1 MLMHTTSTTSTATM
15 TNSSSSATPTPGSTS
30 SNNSATLETLQQQQQ
45 QQQQQLQQQ
54 LQQLHT
60 TTTTTTTSTNNSRPP
75 SRAPSILDSP
85 TLARVERARLRLEQQ
100 ERERERSSQRSSQ
113 MGGGGGGGGSSSGT
127 GSTATT
133 MNREDSLE
141 RSILDPKKDAA
152 PWHQMWTHMKRL
164 SHASK
169 VNSTSSLTA
178 QKTDVGV
185 GHHHLTAG
193 TTTTT
198 TMTTINGGTPRG
210 TMPGKCILFPDKTSS
225 LKSSMYTQQV
235 YFRPDMQSLLAGR
248 IPVASMTGPIKR
260 GLLWQQRDRL
270 FSRWK
275 ERYFVLTRDYLH
287 CFKRASGSA
296 NERASDMGQFIF
308 KVKLVDVEKVE
319 WLNRRSYSAIG
330 LLLGREGRVLL
341 RCDDGLEDWFEL
353 LEECTLTS
361 KERRRALKIAQGPR
375 SRASLAAPVSHAS
388 LQFQHFGLGSTYSSA
403 LDDWLMT
410 SGASG
415 GGGLARHKIGA
426 GSLNGYAG
434 ANPFLFSD
442 SVPDLSALNNE
453 NHNHHLSGISTNH
466 STPQKIPH
474 HSNANLSRYSN
485 GYASAQNSFTQAGSG
500 ALYGSPRR
508 IFINS
513 SFGSNQVVD
522 EETAEEAEVQLRRP
536 RLFRGIS
543 ATPDNGNELDRDWLY
558 RKPRAPTDM
567 RHSVQPMLPTHSS
580 NGGSNAGLANKTEL
594 DCSAHDSGLDTPPST
609 HRPSSYR
616 EAASR
621 DSTETNG
628 SSSRGTL
635 LNNSP
640 GGSFR
645 AKKLSP
651 QVTNLNQLNSLHGSR
666 YSVQDQ
672 RILKMR
678 NNEEDRCASIK
689 LANRLNHN
697 HNHEQQQQQQNS
709 SSAYDPNQNR
719 YYKNGNGSSP
729 ISLTPQ
735 HTPQHKMMHHGN
747 GNGNGTLNGNGGP
760 AMNGSAIF
768 RERYQHP
775 VLAAIINEAQGLKFR
790 ERAYSDSQ
798 QRRLNNNNNGPTP
811 VPASPLAQRRNNVP
825 IFGTPTRV

>member
-1 MLMHTTSTTSTATM
+1 MLMHHTTSTTSTATM

-30 SNNSATLETLQQQQQ
+30 SNNSATLETLHHQQQQQ
-45 QQQQQLQQQ
+45 HQQLQHQ

-60 TTTTTTTSTNNSRPP
+60 NAANNSRPP

-100 ERERERSSQRSSQ
+100 ERERERERSSQRGGDIN
-113 MGGGGGGGGSSSGT
+113 GGGIGGGGSSTGT

-141 RSILDPKKDAA
+141 RSILDPK
-152 PWHQMWTHMKRL
+152 
-164 SHASK
+164 
-169 VNSTSSLTA
+169 
-178 QKTDVGV
+178 
-185 GHHHLTAG
+185 
-193 TTTTT
+193 
-198 TMTTINGGTPRG
+198 
-210 TMPGKCILFPDKTSS
+210 
-225 LKSSMYTQQV
+225 
-235 YFRPDMQSLLAGR
+235 QSLLAGR

-353 LEECTLTS
+353 LEECTVTS

-388 LQFQHFGLGSTYSSA
+388 LQFQHFGLGGTYSSA

-410 SGASG
+410 NGT
-415 GGGLARHKIGA
+415 GGGLVRHKIGA
-426 GSLNGYAG
+426 GSLNGYGG

-485 GYASAQNSFTQAGSG
+485 GYASAQNSFTQGG

-522 EETAEEAEVQLRRP
+522 EETEEAEVQLRRP
-536 RLFRGIS
+536 RLFRGVS

-567 RHSVQPMLPTHSS
+567 RHSVQPMLPT
-580 NGGSNAGLANKTEL
+580 GGGGCAPSKIEL

-616 EAASR
+616 EASR

-635 LNNSP
+635 LNNGSP
-640 GGSFR
+640 AGSFR
-645 AKKLSP
+645 GKKLSS
-651 QVTNLNQLNSLHGSR
+651 QVSNLNQLNALNGSR

-678 NNEEDRCASIK
+678 NNEEERCASIK
-689 LANRLNHN
+689 MANRLNQ
-697 HNHEQQQQQQNS
+697 NHEQQLQPQQQLQQQAS
-709 SSAYDPNQNR
+709 YDPNQNR
-719 YYKNGNGSSP
+719 YYKNGNATP
-729 ISLTPQ
+729 PTSLTPQ
-735 HTPQHKMMHHGN
+735 HTPQHKLLMMQQQQQQHLHGN
-747 GNGNGTLNGNGGP
+747 GNGNGAALNGNT
-760 AMNGSAIF
+760 NGSAIF

-775 VLAAIINEAQGLKFR
+775 ALAAIINEAQGLKFR

-798 QRRLNNNNNGPTP
+798 QRRLLNNNNGPSA
-811 VPASPLAQRRNNVP
+811 VQPASPLAQRRNNP
-825 IFGTPTRV
+825 GSGLGAGSIYGTPTRV

>member
-1 MLMHTTSTTSTATM
+1 MLFSTD
-15 TNSSSSATPTPGSTS
+15 
-30 SNNSATLETLQQQQQ
+30 L
-45 QQQQQLQQQ
+45 
-54 LQQLHT
+54 
-60 TTTTTTTSTNNSRPP
+60 
-75 SRAPSILDSP
+75 
-85 TLARVERARLRLEQQ
+85 
-100 ERERERSSQRSSQ
+100 
-113 MGGGGGGGGSSSGT
+113 
-127 GSTATT
+127 
-133 MNREDSLE
+133 
-141 RSILDPKKDAA
+141 
-152 PWHQMWTHMKRL
+152 PW
-164 SHASK
+164 
-169 VNSTSSLTA
+169 
-178 QKTDVGV
+178 
-185 GHHHLTAG
+185 
-193 TTTTT
+193 
-198 TMTTINGGTPRG
+198 
-210 TMPGKCILFPDKTSS
+210 
-225 LKSSMYTQQV
+225 
-235 YFRPDMQSLLAGR
+235 QSLLAGR

-353 LEECTLTS
+353 LEECTMTS

-388 LQFQHFGLGSTYSSA
+388 LQFQHFGLGGTYSSA

-410 SGASG
+410 NGT
-415 GGGLARHKIGA
+415 GGLARHKIGA
-426 GSLNGYAG
+426 GSLNGYGG

-485 GYASAQNSFTQAGSG
+485 GYVSAQNSFTQAG

-522 EETAEEAEVQLRRP
+522 EETEEAEVQLRRP
-536 RLFRGIS
+536 RLFRGVS

-567 RHSVQPMLPTHSS
+567 RHSVQPMLPTG
-580 NGGSNAGLANKTEL
+580 GGSNIGLAKTEL

-616 EAASR
+616 EASR

-635 LNNSP
+635 LNNSSP

-645 AKKLSP
+645 AKKLSS

-689 LANRLNHN
+689 MANRLNQN
-697 HNHEQQQQQQNS
+697 QEQ
-709 SSAYDPNQNR
+709 ATYDPNQNR
-719 YYKNGNGSSP
+719 YYKNGNATP
-729 ISLTPQ
+729 PTSLTPQ
-735 HTPQHKMMHHGN
+735 HTPQHKLMMMHHGN
-747 GNGNGTLNGNGGP
+747 GNGNMGTLNGNSNG
-760 AMNGSAIF
+760 ADRMNGSAIF

-775 VLAAIINEAQGLKFR
+775 ALAAIINEAQGLKFR

-798 QRRLNNNNNGPTP
+798 QRRLNNNNGPTP
-811 VPASPLAQRRNNVP
+811 QPASPLAQRRNNVGLGSGVGSGA
-825 IFGTPTRV
+825 IYGTPTRV

>member
-1 MLMHTTSTTSTATM
+1 MLMHTTSTSISASTTSTATM

-30 SNNSATLETLQQQQQ
+30 SNNSATLETLHQQNQH
-45 QQQQQLQQQ
+45 QQQLQQQ

-60 TTTTTTTSTNNSRPP
+60 NAANNSRPP

-100 ERERERSSQRSSQ
+100 ERERGRERERERSSQRE
-113 MGGGGGGGGSSSGT
+113 GGSSGT

-141 RSILDPKKDAA
+141 RSVLDPKKETA

-169 VNSTSSLTA
+169 VNSTNSLTA

-185 GHHHLTAG
+185 GHPHQNLTPSAASG
-193 TTTTT
+193 KPTNPAATST
-198 TMTTINGGTPRG
+198 
-210 TMPGKCILFPDKTSS
+210 PGKCILFPDKTSS

-235 YFRPDMQSLLAGR
+235 YFRPDMVSSKHETTLLRRKQDQSLLAGR

-353 LEECTLTS
+353 LEECTITS
-361 KERRRALKIAQGPR
+361 KERRKALKIAQGPR

-388 LQFQHFGLGSTYSSA
+388 LQFGLGGTYSSA

-410 SGASG
+410 NGT

-453 NHNHHLSGISTNH
+453 NHNHHMSGISTNH

-485 GYASAQNSFTQAGSG
+485 GYASAQNSFTQGSG

-522 EETAEEAEVQLRRP
+522 EETEESEVQLRRP
-536 RLFRGIS
+536 RLFRGVS

-567 RHSVQPMLPTHSS
+567 RHSVQPMLPTG
-580 NGGSNAGLANKTEL
+580 GGSNMGLAKAEL
-594 DCSAHDSGLDTPPST
+594 DGSAHDSGLDTPPST

-616 EAASR
+616 EASR

-635 LNNSP
+635 LNNSSP

-645 AKKLSP
+645 AKKLSS
-651 QVTNLNQLNSLHGSR
+651 QVSNLNQLNALHGSR

-689 LANRLNHN
+689 MANRLNQ
-697 HNHEQQQQQQNS
+697 NHEQLPQQAS
-709 SSAYDPNQNR
+709 YDPNQNR
-719 YYKNGNGSSP
+719 YYKNGNATP
-729 ISLTPQ
+729 PTSLTPQ
-735 HTPQHKMMHHGN
+735 HTPQHKLLMMHHGN
-747 GNGNGTLNGNGGP
+747 GNGNGGTLNGNSIGP
-760 AMNGSAIF
+760 GSDRMNGSAIF

-775 VLAAIINEAQGLKFR
+775 ALAAIINEAQGLKFR
-790 ERAYSDSQ
+790 EESE
-798 QRRLNNNNNGPTP
+798 N
-811 VPASPLAQRRNNVP
+811 
-825 IFGTPTRV
+825 IW

>member
-1 MLMHTTSTTSTATM
+1 MLMHHTTSTTSTATM

-30 SNNSATLETLQQQQQ
+30 SNNSATLETLHHQQQ
-45 QQQQQLQQQ
+45 QQQQQLQHQ

-60 TTTTTTTSTNNSRPP
+60 NAANNSRPP

-100 ERERERSSQRSSQ
+100 ERERERERSSQRGGDIN
-113 MGGGGGGGGSSSGT
+113 GGGVGVGGGGSSTGT

-141 RSILDPKKDAA
+141 RSILDPK
-152 PWHQMWTHMKRL
+152 
-164 SHASK
+164 
-169 VNSTSSLTA
+169 
-178 QKTDVGV
+178 
-185 GHHHLTAG
+185 
-193 TTTTT
+193 
-198 TMTTINGGTPRG
+198 
-210 TMPGKCILFPDKTSS
+210 
-225 LKSSMYTQQV
+225 
-235 YFRPDMQSLLAGR
+235 QSLLAGR

-353 LEECTLTS
+353 LEECTMTS

-388 LQFQHFGLGSTYSSA
+388 LQFQHFGLGGTYSSA

-410 SGASG
+410 NGT

-426 GSLNGYAG
+426 GSLNGYGG

-485 GYASAQNSFTQAGSG
+485 GYASAQNSITQGG

-522 EETAEEAEVQLRRP
+522 EETEEAEVQLRRP
-536 RLFRGIS
+536 RLFRGVS

-567 RHSVQPMLPTHSS
+567 RHSVQPMLPT
-580 NGGSNAGLANKTEL
+580 GGGGGCAPSKIEL

-616 EAASR
+616 EASR

-635 LNNSP
+635 LNNGSP
-640 GGSFR
+640 AGSFR
-645 AKKLSP
+645 GKKLSS
-651 QVTNLNQLNSLHGSR
+651 QVSNLNQLNALNGSR

-678 NNEEDRCASIK
+678 NNEEERCASIK
-689 LANRLNHN
+689 MANRLNQ
-697 HNHEQQQQQQNS
+697 NHEQPQQQQQQAS
-709 SSAYDPNQNR
+709 YDPNQNR
-719 YYKNGNGSSP
+719 YYKNGNATP
-729 ISLTPQ
+729 PTSLTPQ
-735 HTPQHKMMHHGN
+735 HTPQHKLLMMQQQQQQQQHHHGN
-747 GNGNGTLNGNGGP
+747 ANVNGNGAALNGNT
-760 AMNGSAIF
+760 NGSAIF

-775 VLAAIINEAQGLKFR
+775 ALAAIINEAQGLKFR
-790 ERAYSDSQ
+790 EESE
-798 QRRLNNNNNGPTP
+798 N
-811 VPASPLAQRRNNVP
+811 
-825 IFGTPTRV
+825 IW

>member
-54 LQQLHT
+54 LQQLQ
-60 TTTTTTTSTNNSRPP
+60 TTTSATTANNSRPP

-100 ERERERSSQRSSQ
+100 ERERERSSQRCSQ
-113 MGGGGGGGGSSSGT
+113 IGGGSVGGGGCGGGGSSSGT

-141 RSILDPKKDAA
+141 RSILDPK
-152 PWHQMWTHMKRL
+152 
-164 SHASK
+164 
-169 VNSTSSLTA
+169 
-178 QKTDVGV
+178 
-185 GHHHLTAG
+185 
-193 TTTTT
+193 
-198 TMTTINGGTPRG
+198 
-210 TMPGKCILFPDKTSS
+210 
-225 LKSSMYTQQV
+225 
-235 YFRPDMQSLLAGR
+235 QSLLAGR

-353 LEECTLTS
+353 LEECALTS

-410 SGASG
+410 SGAGG

-485 GYASAQNSFTQAGSG
+485 GYASAQNSFTQAGG
-500 ALYGSPRR
+500 GLYGSPRR

-567 RHSVQPMLPTHSS
+567 RHSVQPMLPTHNS

-678 NNEEDRCASIK
+678 NNEEDRCTSIK

-697 HNHEQQQQQQNS
+697 NEQQQQPQPQQQQNS
-709 SSAYDPNQNR
+709 SVYDPNQNR

-735 HTPQHKMMHHGN
+735 HTPQHKMMHLGN
-747 GNGNGTLNGNGGP
+747 GNGNGTLNGNGGS

-775 VLAAIINEAQGLKFR
+775 ALAAIINEAQGLKFR

>member
-1 MLMHTTSTTSTATM
+1 MILST
-15 TNSSSSATPTPGSTS
+15 
-30 SNNSATLETLQQQQQ
+30 
-45 QQQQQLQQQ
+45 
-54 LQQLHT
+54 
-60 TTTTTTTSTNNSRPP
+60 
-75 SRAPSILDSP
+75 DFY
-85 TLARVERARLRLEQQ
+85 
-100 ERERERSSQRSSQ
+100 
-113 MGGGGGGGGSSSGT
+113 
-127 GSTATT
+127 
-133 MNREDSLE
+133 
-141 RSILDPKKDAA
+141 
-152 PWHQMWTHMKRL
+152 W
-164 SHASK
+164 
-169 VNSTSSLTA
+169 
-178 QKTDVGV
+178 
-185 GHHHLTAG
+185 
-193 TTTTT
+193 
-198 TMTTINGGTPRG
+198 
-210 TMPGKCILFPDKTSS
+210 
-225 LKSSMYTQQV
+225 
-235 YFRPDMQSLLAGR
+235 QSLLAGR

-410 SGASG
+410 NGSGC

-453 NHNHHLSGISTNH
+453 NHNHHMSGISTNH

-485 GYASAQNSFTQAGSG
+485 GYASAQNSFTQAGG

-513 SFGSNQVVD
+513 SFGSNAVVD
-522 EETAEEAEVQLRRP
+522 EETAEESEVQLRRP

-543 ATPDNGNELDRDWLY
+543 AQPDNGNELDRDWLY

-567 RHSVQPMLPTHSS
+567 RHSVQPMLPTHNS
-580 NGGSNAGLANKTEL
+580 NGGSNVGLANKQEL

-645 AKKLSP
+645 GKKLSP
-651 QVTNLNQLNSLHGSR
+651 QVTNLNQLNALNGSR

-678 NNEEDRCASIK
+678 NNEEERCTSIK

-697 HNHEQQQQQQNS
+697 HDQNTT
-709 SSAYDPNQNR
+709 AYDPNQNR
-719 YYKNGNGSSP
+719 YYKNGNATPP

-735 HTPQHKMMHHGN
+735 HTPQHKMLQQANGN
-747 GNGNGTLNGNGGP
+747 GNGNGTLNGNGGS

-775 VLAAIINEAQGLKFR
+775 ALAAIINEAQGLKFR
-790 ERAYSDSQ
+790 ERAHSDSQ

-811 VPASPLAQRRNNVP
+811 TPASPLAQRRNNVP

>member
-1 MLMHTTSTTSTATM
+1 MHTTSISTTSTATM

-30 SNNSATLETLQQQQQ
+30 SNNSATLDALHQQQQQ
-45 QQQQQLQQQ
+45 QHQQHQLQQQ

-60 TTTTTTTSTNNSRPP
+60 NAANNSRPP

-100 ERERERSSQRSSQ
+100 ERERERERSSQREVGGGS
-113 MGGGGGGGGSSSGT
+113 GGGGGGGGSSTGT

-141 RSILDPKKDAA
+141 RSILDPK
-152 PWHQMWTHMKRL
+152 
-164 SHASK
+164 
-169 VNSTSSLTA
+169 
-178 QKTDVGV
+178 
-185 GHHHLTAG
+185 
-193 TTTTT
+193 
-198 TMTTINGGTPRG
+198 
-210 TMPGKCILFPDKTSS
+210 
-225 LKSSMYTQQV
+225 
-235 YFRPDMQSLLAGR
+235 QSLLAGR

-353 LEECTLTS
+353 LEECTMTS

-388 LQFQHFGLGSTYSSA
+388 LQFQHFGLGGTYSSA

-410 SGASG
+410 NGT
-415 GGGLARHKIGA
+415 GGLARHKIGA
-426 GSLNGYAG
+426 GSLNGYGG

-485 GYASAQNSFTQAGSG
+485 GYVSAQNSFTQAG

-522 EETAEEAEVQLRRP
+522 EETEETEVQLRRP
-536 RLFRGIS
+536 RLFRGVS

-567 RHSVQPMLPTHSS
+567 RHSVQPMLPTG
-580 NGGSNAGLANKTEL
+580 GGSNIGLAKTEL

-616 EAASR
+616 EASR

-635 LNNSP
+635 LNNSSP

-645 AKKLSP
+645 AKKLST
-651 QVTNLNQLNSLHGSR
+651 QVSNLNQLNSLNGSR

-689 LANRLNHN
+689 MANRLNQN
-697 HNHEQQQQQQNS
+697 QEQ
-709 SSAYDPNQNR
+709 ATYDPNQNR
-719 YYKNGNGSSP
+719 YYKNGNATP
-729 ISLTPQ
+729 PTSLTPQ
-735 HTPQHKMMHHGN
+735 HTPQHKLTMMHYGN
-747 GNGNGTLNGNGGP
+747 GNGNMGTLNGNTNGSDRI
-760 AMNGSAIF
+760 NGSAIF

-775 VLAAIINEAQGLKFR
+775 ALAAIINEAQGLKFR
-790 ERAYSDSQ
+790 EESE
-798 QRRLNNNNNGPTP
+798 NMW
-811 VPASPLAQRRNNVP
+811 
-825 IFGTPTRV
+825 

>member
-1 MLMHTTSTTSTATM
+1 MLMHTTSASTTSTATM

-30 SNNSATLETLQQQQQ
+30 SNNSATLETLHQQQQQ
-45 QQQQQLQQQ
+45 QHHQLQHQ

-60 TTTTTTTSTNNSRPP
+60 NAANNSRPP

-100 ERERERSSQRSSQ
+100 ERERERERSSQRE
-113 MGGGGGGGGSSSGT
+113 GGGNGGCGGSSTGT

-141 RSILDPKKDAA
+141 RSILDPK
-152 PWHQMWTHMKRL
+152 
-164 SHASK
+164 
-169 VNSTSSLTA
+169 
-178 QKTDVGV
+178 
-185 GHHHLTAG
+185 
-193 TTTTT
+193 
-198 TMTTINGGTPRG
+198 
-210 TMPGKCILFPDKTSS
+210 
-225 LKSSMYTQQV
+225 
-235 YFRPDMQSLLAGR
+235 QSLLAGR

-353 LEECTLTS
+353 LEECTMTS

-388 LQFQHFGLGSTYSSA
+388 LQFQHFGLGGTYSSA

-410 SGASG
+410 NGT

-485 GYASAQNSFTQAGSG
+485 GYVSAQNSFSQGG

-522 EETAEEAEVQLRRP
+522 EETEEAEVQLRRP
-536 RLFRGIS
+536 RLFRGVS

-567 RHSVQPMLPTHSS
+567 RHSVQPMLPVG
-580 NGGSNAGLANKTEL
+580 NNGSNAGLAKTEL

-616 EAASR
+616 EASR

-635 LNNSP
+635 LNNSSSP
-640 GGSFR
+640 AGSFR
-645 AKKLSP
+645 AKKLSS
-651 QVTNLNQLNSLHGSR
+651 QVTNLNQLNALHGSR

-678 NNEEDRCASIK
+678 NNEEERCASIK
-689 LANRLNHN
+689 MANRLNQ
-697 HNHEQQQQQQNS
+697 NHEQQQVPQQVAS
-709 SSAYDPNQNR
+709 YDPNQNR
-719 YYKNGNGSSP
+719 YYKNGNATP
-729 ISLTPQ
+729 PTSLTPQ
-735 HTPQHKMMHHGN
+735 HTPQHKLMMMHHGN
-747 GNGNGTLNGNGGP
+747 GNGNGGTLNGNSNGGQDR
-760 AMNGSAIF
+760 MNGSAIF

-775 VLAAIINEAQGLKFR
+775 ALAAIINEAQGLKFR
-790 ERAYSDSQ
+790 EESE
-798 QRRLNNNNNGPTP
+798 NMW
-811 VPASPLAQRRNNVP
+811 
-825 IFGTPTRV
+825 

>member
-1 MLMHTTSTTSTATM
+1 MLTSTTSTATM

-30 SNNSATLETLQQQQQ
+30 SNSTTLETLQQHQQQQQQ

-54 LQQLHT
+54 LQQLQAT
-60 TTTTTTTSTNNSRPP
+60 TTTNGSRPP

-85 TLARVERARLRLEQQ
+85 TLARVERARLRLEQEQ
-100 ERERERSSQRSSQ
+100 RERERERERGS
-113 MGGGGGGGGSSSGT
+113 GGGSSTGT

-141 RSILDPKKDAA
+141 RSILDPK
-152 PWHQMWTHMKRL
+152 
-164 SHASK
+164 
-169 VNSTSSLTA
+169 
-178 QKTDVGV
+178 
-185 GHHHLTAG
+185 
-193 TTTTT
+193 
-198 TMTTINGGTPRG
+198 
-210 TMPGKCILFPDKTSS
+210 
-225 LKSSMYTQQV
+225 
-235 YFRPDMQSLLAGR
+235 QSLLAGR

-353 LEECTLTS
+353 LEECTMTS

-388 LQFQHFGLGSTYSSA
+388 LQSQHFGLGSNYSSA
-403 LDDWLMT
+403 LDDWLMANG
-410 SGASG
+410 SGMGSA
-415 GGGLARHKIGA
+415 GLARHKIGA

-434 ANPFLFSD
+434 GNPFLFSD

-474 HSNANLSRYSN
+474 NNANLSRYSN
-485 GYASAQNSFTQAGSG
+485 GYSSAQNSFTQPGGG

-536 RLFRGIS
+536 RLFRNIS
-543 ATPDNGNELDRDWLY
+543 AQPDNGNELDRDWLY

-567 RHSVQPMLPTHSS
+567 RHSVQPMLPTHNANVS
-580 NGGSNAGLANKTEL
+580 GSNAALAAPSKTEL
-594 DCSAHDSGLDTPPST
+594 DYSAHDSGLDTPPST

-616 EAASR
+616 EASR

-645 AKKLSP
+645 AKKLSAKVGNFSH
-651 QVTNLNQLNSLHGSR
+651 QVSSDVHGSR
-666 YSVQDQ
+666 YSVQEQ

-678 NNEEDRCASIK
+678 NEEDRCASIK

-697 HNHEQQQQQQNS
+697 NEQAPTS
-709 SSAYDPNQNR
+709 MYDPNQNR
-719 YYKNGNGSSP
+719 YYKNGNATPP

-735 HTPQHKMMHHGN
+735 HTPLKMHGYGN
-747 GNGNGTLNGNGGP
+747 GNANGNGSNGNGTLNGNGT
-760 AMNGSAIF
+760 ALNGSAIY

-775 VLAAIINEAQGLKFR
+775 ALAAIINEAQGLKFR
-790 ERAYSDSQ
+790 EETE
-798 QRRLNNNNNGPTP
+798 NMW
-811 VPASPLAQRRNNVP
+811 
-825 IFGTPTRV
+825 

>member
-1 MLMHTTSTTSTATM
+1 MLMHTTSISTTSTATM

-30 SNNSATLETLQQQQQ
+30 SNNSATLETLHQQQQ

-60 TTTTTTTSTNNSRPP
+60 NAANNSRPP

-100 ERERERSSQRSSQ
+100 ERERERERSSQREGGGS
-113 MGGGGGGGGSSSGT
+113 MGGGCGGGGGGGGGSSTGT

-141 RSILDPKKDAA
+141 RSILDPKVSSNRQTNWLNFKKD
-152 PWHQMWTHMKRL
+152 
-164 SHASK
+164 
-169 VNSTSSLTA
+169 
-178 QKTDVGV
+178 
-185 GHHHLTAG
+185 
-193 TTTTT
+193 
-198 TMTTINGGTPRG
+198 
-210 TMPGKCILFPDKTSS
+210 
-225 LKSSMYTQQV
+225 
-235 YFRPDMQSLLAGR
+235 QSLLAGR

-353 LEECTLTS
+353 LEECTMTS

-388 LQFQHFGLGSTYSSA
+388 LQFQHFGLGGTYSSA

-410 SGASG
+410 NGT
-415 GGGLARHKIGA
+415 GGLARHKIGA

-485 GYASAQNSFTQAGSG
+485 GYVSAQNSFTQAG

-522 EETAEEAEVQLRRP
+522 EETEEAEVQLRRP
-536 RLFRGIS
+536 RLFRGVS

-567 RHSVQPMLPTHSS
+567 RHSVQPMLPTG
-580 NGGSNAGLANKTEL
+580 GGSSIGLAKNEL

-616 EAASR
+616 EASR

-635 LNNSP
+635 LNNSSP

-645 AKKLSP
+645 AKKLSS
-651 QVTNLNQLNSLHGSR
+651 QVSNLNQLNSLHGSR

-689 LANRLNHN
+689 MANRLNQN
-697 HNHEQQQQQQNS
+697 QEQ
-709 SSAYDPNQNR
+709 ATYDPNQNR
-719 YYKNGNGSSP
+719 YYKNGNATP
-729 ISLTPQ
+729 PTSLTPQ
-735 HTPQHKMMHHGN
+735 HTPQHKLMMMHHGN
-747 GNGNGTLNGNGGP
+747 GNGNMGTLNGNTNGSDR
-760 AMNGSAIF
+760 MNGSAIF

-775 VLAAIINEAQGLKFR
+775 ALAAIINEAQGLKFR

-798 QRRLNNNNNGPTP
+798 QRRLNNNNGPTP
-811 VPASPLAQRRNNVP
+811 QPASPLAQRRNNGGLGSGVGSGA
-825 IFGTPTRV
+825 IYGTPTRV

>member
-30 SNNSATLETLQQQQQ
+30 SNNSATRETLQQQQQ

-60 TTTTTTTSTNNSRPP
+60 TTHNSRPP

-113 MGGGGGGGGSSSGT
+113 GGCGSVSGGGGGSSSGT

-185 GHHHLTAG
+185 GHHHLTANNITTNTN
-193 TTTTT
+193 TTTTAT
-198 TMTTINGGTPRG
+198 TQIGTATTTINGGTSRG

-410 SGASG
+410 NGSAS

-485 GYASAQNSFTQAGSG
+485 GYASAQNSFTQAGG
-500 ALYGSPRR
+500 VLYGSPRR

-543 ATPDNGNELDRDWLY
+543 AQPDNGNELDKDWLY

-567 RHSVQPMLPTHSS
+567 RHSVQPMLPTHNA
-580 NGGSNAGLANKTEL
+580 NGGSTAGLANNKQEL

-645 AKKLSP
+645 AKKLSA
-651 QVTNLNQLNSLHGSR
+651 QVNNLNQLNALHGSR

-678 NNEEDRCASIK
+678 NNEEERCASIK

-697 HNHEQQQQQQNS
+697 HEPNTN
-709 SSAYDPNQNR
+709 AYDPNQNR
-719 YYKNGNGSSP
+719 YYKNGNATPP

-735 HTPQHKMMHHGN
+735 HTPQHKVMHHSN
-747 GNGNGTLNGNGGP
+747 GNGNGTLNGNGG
-760 AMNGSAIF
+760 AGMNGSAIF

-775 VLAAIINEAQGLKFR
+775 ALAAIINEAQGLKFR
-790 ERAYSDSQ
+790 EETE
-798 QRRLNNNNNGPTP
+798 N
-811 VPASPLAQRRNNVP
+811 
-825 IFGTPTRV
+825 I

>member
-1 MLMHTTSTTSTATM
+1 MLMHTTSISTTSTATM

-30 SNNSATLETLQQQQQ
+30 SNNSATLETLHQQQQ

-60 TTTTTTTSTNNSRPP
+60 NAANNSRPP

-100 ERERERSSQRSSQ
+100 ERERERERSSQREGGGS
-113 MGGGGGGGGSSSGT
+113 MGGGCGGGGGGGGGSSTGT

-141 RSILDPKKDAA
+141 RSILDPK
-152 PWHQMWTHMKRL
+152 
-164 SHASK
+164 
-169 VNSTSSLTA
+169 
-178 QKTDVGV
+178 
-185 GHHHLTAG
+185 
-193 TTTTT
+193 
-198 TMTTINGGTPRG
+198 
-210 TMPGKCILFPDKTSS
+210 
-225 LKSSMYTQQV
+225 
-235 YFRPDMQSLLAGR
+235 QSLLAGR

-353 LEECTLTS
+353 LEECTMTS

-388 LQFQHFGLGSTYSSA
+388 LQFQHFGLGGTYSSA

-410 SGASG
+410 NGT
-415 GGGLARHKIGA
+415 GGLARHKIGA

-485 GYASAQNSFTQAGSG
+485 GYVSAQNSFTQAG

-522 EETAEEAEVQLRRP
+522 EETEEAEVQLRRP
-536 RLFRGIS
+536 RLFRGVS

-567 RHSVQPMLPTHSS
+567 RHSVQPMLPTG
-580 NGGSNAGLANKTEL
+580 GGSSIGLAKNEL

-616 EAASR
+616 EASR

-635 LNNSP
+635 LNNSSP

-645 AKKLSP
+645 AKKLSS
-651 QVTNLNQLNSLHGSR
+651 QVSNLNQLNSLHGSR

-689 LANRLNHN
+689 MANRLNQN
-697 HNHEQQQQQQNS
+697 QEQ
-709 SSAYDPNQNR
+709 ATYDPNQNR
-719 YYKNGNGSSP
+719 YYKNGNATP
-729 ISLTPQ
+729 PTSLTPQ
-735 HTPQHKMMHHGN
+735 HTPQHKLMMMHHGN
-747 GNGNGTLNGNGGP
+747 GNGNMGTLNGNTNGSDR
-760 AMNGSAIF
+760 MNGSAIF

-775 VLAAIINEAQGLKFR
+775 ALAAIINEAQGLKFR

-798 QRRLNNNNNGPTP
+798 QRRLNNNNGPTP
-811 VPASPLAQRRNNVP
+811 QPASPLAQRRNNGGLGSGVGSGA
-825 IFGTPTRV
+825 IYGTPTRV

>member
-1 MLMHTTSTTSTATM
+1 MFMHTTSTSTSTVTM

-30 SNNSATLETLQQQQQ
+30 SNNSATLETMQQQQQ
-45 QQQQQLQQQ
+45 QQLQLQQQ

-60 TTTTTTTSTNNSRPP
+60 STTTNSRPP

-113 MGGGGGGGGSSSGT
+113 LGGGGGSSSGT

-141 RSILDPKKDAA
+141 RSILDPK
-152 PWHQMWTHMKRL
+152 
-164 SHASK
+164 
-169 VNSTSSLTA
+169 
-178 QKTDVGV
+178 
-185 GHHHLTAG
+185 
-193 TTTTT
+193 
-198 TMTTINGGTPRG
+198 
-210 TMPGKCILFPDKTSS
+210 
-225 LKSSMYTQQV
+225 
-235 YFRPDMQSLLAGR
+235 QSLLAGR

-388 LQFQHFGLGSTYSSA
+388 LQFGLGSNYSSA

-410 SGASG
+410 NGSAGCG

-485 GYASAQNSFTQAGSG
+485 GYASAQNSFTQANSC
-500 ALYGSPRR
+500 LYGSPRR

-522 EETAEEAEVQLRRP
+522 EETAEESEVQLRRP
-536 RLFRGIS
+536 RLFRVIS
-543 ATPDNGNELDRDWLY
+543 AQPDNGNELDRDWLY

-567 RHSVQPMLPTHSS
+567 RHSVQPMLPTH
-580 NGGSNAGLANKTEL
+580 NGNANKCEL
-594 DCSAHDSGLDTPPST
+594 DGSAHDSGLDTPPST

-616 EAASR
+616 EAPASR

-645 AKKLSP
+645 AKKLSA
-651 QVTNLNQLNSLHGSR
+651 QVTNLNQLNALHGSR

-678 NNEEDRCASIK
+678 NNEDVK

-697 HNHEQQQQQQNS
+697 EQQQQPS
-709 SSAYDPNQNR
+709 YDPNQNR
-719 YYKNGNGSSP
+719 YYKNGNGTPP

-735 HTPQHKMMHHGN
+735 HTPQHKLHPHHAN
-747 GNGNGTLNGNGGP
+747 GNGNGTLNGNGGGI
-760 AMNGSAIF
+760 NGSAIF

-775 VLAAIINEAQGLKFR
+775 ALAAIINEAQGLKFR

-811 VPASPLAQRRNNVP
+811 VPASPLAQRRNNAP

>member
-1 MLMHTTSTTSTATM
+1 MLMHHTTSTTSTATM

-30 SNNSATLETLQQQQQ
+30 SNNSATLETLHHQQQ
-45 QQQQQLQQQ
+45 QQQQQLQHQ

-60 TTTTTTTSTNNSRPP
+60 NAANNSRPP

-100 ERERERSSQRSSQ
+100 ERERERERSSQRGGDIN
-113 MGGGGGGGGSSSGT
+113 GGGVGVGGGGSSTGT

-141 RSILDPKKDAA
+141 RSILDPKKETA

-178 QKTDVGV
+178 QKTDVG
-185 GHHHLTAG
+185 GGSPHPHPRSHPHPNMTPTG
-193 TTTTT
+193 GGTTTTTT
-198 TMTTINGGTPRG
+198 TMTGSVGA
-210 TMPGKCILFPDKTSS
+210 TMPGKCILFPDRTSS

-353 LEECTLTS
+353 LEECTMTS

-388 LQFQHFGLGSTYSSA
+388 LQFQHFGLGGTYSSA

-410 SGASG
+410 NGT

-426 GSLNGYAG
+426 GSLNGYGG

-485 GYASAQNSFTQAGSG
+485 GYASAQNSITQGG

-522 EETAEEAEVQLRRP
+522 EETEEAEVQLRRP
-536 RLFRGIS
+536 RLFRGVS

-567 RHSVQPMLPTHSS
+567 RHSVQPMLPT
-580 NGGSNAGLANKTEL
+580 GGGGGCAPSKIEL

-616 EAASR
+616 EASR

-635 LNNSP
+635 LNNGSP
-640 GGSFR
+640 AGSFR
-645 AKKLSP
+645 GKKLSS
-651 QVTNLNQLNSLHGSR
+651 QVSNLNQLNALNGSR

-678 NNEEDRCASIK
+678 NNEEERCASIK
-689 LANRLNHN
+689 MANRLNQ
-697 HNHEQQQQQQNS
+697 NHEQPQQQQQQAS
-709 SSAYDPNQNR
+709 YDPNQNR
-719 YYKNGNGSSP
+719 YYKNGNATP
-729 ISLTPQ
+729 PTSLTPQ
-735 HTPQHKMMHHGN
+735 HTPQHKLLMMQQQQQQQQHHHGN
-747 GNGNGTLNGNGGP
+747 ANVNGNGAALNGNT
-760 AMNGSAIF
+760 NGSAIF

-775 VLAAIINEAQGLKFR
+775 ALAAIINEAQGLKFR
-790 ERAYSDSQ
+790 GRCI
-798 QRRLNNNNNGPTP
+798 GF
-811 VPASPLAQRRNNVP
+811 P
-825 IFGTPTRV
+825 IATWL